1 MQYLRDGHSLGVGQ
15 RLCYRYWENKKQ
27 LFWNMKEFRE
37 HVTISNV
44 RSHFLMEKVVENGYF
59 GDGDECSVEEMT
71 VVKAFHFV
79 NTAMLFPNVEIIEI
93 QQIDLC
99 RFLCD
104 ALLELVTL
112 LEDESAEIK
121 CGRKLKRVQLC
132 GADDDDRLYLEFM
145 EEDLERYAE
154 HFEQLNWSFDASRT
168 G

>member
-1 MQYLRDGHSLGVGQ
+1 MLPVLGEQETTVLEYEGVSGTRHHIECAEPFPDG
-15 RLCYRYWENKKQ
+15 
-27 LFWNMKEFRE
+27 
-37 HVTISNV
+37 
-44 RSHFLMEKVVENGYF
+44 KVVENGYF
-59 GDGDECSVEEMT
+59 GDGDECSIEEMT

-132 GADDDDRLYLEFM
+132 GADDDDRQYLEFM
-145 EEDLERYAE
+145 EEDLERYTE

-168 G
+168 GIWLFTKKETK